1 MDSARIQTLSSVNS
15 HARKLVLQFLHA
27 ITHGTLIIHDDHV
40 GGLTIHRDDSITA
53 TLTVHDPLFYRRLL
67 WGGDV
72 AAGEMWMQGQWSSP
86 DPVQVIRLLARNQ
99 AVFDKLEAR
108 LRWLTAPL
116 NRLRHFLTRNTLQ
129 GARKNIAQ
137 HYDLGNE
144 MYRLFLDPEM
154 QYSSALFSHP
164 NQSLADAQNNK
175 LKTLC
180 QTLDLQAHDHLLEIG
195 SGWGGL
201 AMYAARHYGC
211 KVTTVTLSQEQFA
224 FAKARIQAE
233 GLQDR
238 VTILLQDYRHIQG
251 QFDKVVSIEMIEAVG
266 EAFLPG
272 YFAKIASLLAP
283 QGRFLIQG
291 ITIRDQRYQVYRSQT
306 DFIRR
311 YIFPGGFLPSLSVIL
326 DTLTRHTDLNVVQM
340 HDFGHH
346 YARTL
351 HLWRAAFNE
360 HAFAIQQLG
369 ASDEFI
375 RLWDFYFAY
384 CEAGFLER
392 AISVVHITGCKP
404 SPLAWNSLDAP
415 LTH

>member
-137 HYDLGNE
+137 HYDLGNA

-164 NQSLADAQNNK
+164 NQSLADAQYNK

-201 AMYAARHYGC
+201 AVYAARHYGC

-224 FAKARIQAE
+224 FAKTRIQAE

-238 VTILLQDYRHIQG
+238 VTLLLQDYRHIQG
-251 QFDKVVSIEMIEAVG
+251 QFDKVISIEMIEAVG

-272 YFAKIASLLAP
+272 YFAKIASLLTP

>member
-164 NQSLADAQNNK
+164 NQSLADAQYNK

-195 SGWGGL
+195 SGWAGL
-201 AMYAARHYGC
+201 AVYAARHYGC

-224 FAKARIQAE
+224 FAKTRIQAE

-272 YFAKIASLLAP
+272 YFAKIASLLTP

-311 YIFPGGFLPSLSVIL
+311 YIFPGGVLPSLSVIF

-415 LTH
+415 LTR

>member
-164 NQSLADAQNNK
+164 NQSLADAQYNK

-201 AMYAARHYGC
+201 AVYAARHYGC

-224 FAKARIQAE
+224 FAKTRIQAE

-272 YFAKIASLLAP
+272 YFAKIASLLTP

-415 LTH
+415 LTR

>member
-224 FAKARIQAE
+224 FAKTRIQAE

-272 YFAKIASLLAP
+272 YFAKIASLLTP

-369 ASDEFI
+369 ASDEFM

>member
-137 HYDLGNE
+137 HYDLGNA

-164 NQSLADAQNNK
+164 NQSLADAQYNK

-201 AMYAARHYGC
+201 AVYAARHYGC

-224 FAKARIQAE
+224 FAKTRIQAE

-272 YFAKIASLLAP
+272 YFAKIASLLTP

-415 LTH
+415 LTR

>member
-1 MDSARIQTLSSVNS
+1 
-15 HARKLVLQFLHA
+15 
-27 ITHGTLIIHDDHV
+27 
-40 GGLTIHRDDSITA
+40 
-53 TLTVHDPLFYRRLL
+53 
-67 WGGDV
+67 
-72 AAGEMWMQGQWSSP
+72 
-86 DPVQVIRLLARNQ
+86 PVQVIRLLARNQ
-99 AVFDKLEAR
+99 AVFDQLEAR

-164 NQSLADAQNNK
+164 NQSLADAQYNK

-180 QTLDLQAHDHLLEIG
+180 QTLDLQAYDHLLEIG

-201 AMYAARHYGC
+201 AVYAARHYGC

-224 FAKARIQAE
+224 FAKTRIQAE

-238 VTILLQDYRHIQG
+238 VTLLLQDYRHIQG
-251 QFDKVVSIEMIEAVG
+251 QFDKVISIEMIEAVG

-272 YFAKIASLLAP
+272 YFAKIASLLTP

>member
-1 MDSARIQTLSSVNS
+1 MDSARIQTLSSVNN

-27 ITHGTLIIHDDHV
+27 ITCGTLIIHDDHF
-40 GGLTIHRDDSITA
+40 GGLTIQRDDSITA

-72 AAGEMWMQGQWSSP
+72 AAGEMWMRGQWSSP

-108 LRWLTAPL
+108 LRWLTTPL
-116 NRLRHFLTRNTLQ
+116 NRLRHFFTRNTLR

-137 HYDLGNE
+137 HYDLGND
-144 MYRLFLDPEM
+144 MYLLFLDPEM

-164 NQSLADAQNNK
+164 EQTLADAQYNK
-175 LKTLC
+175 LQRIC
-180 QTLDLQAHDHLLEIG
+180 QSLDLQAQDHLLEIG

-201 AMYAARHYGC
+201 AIYAARHYGC
-211 KVTTVTLSQEQFA
+211 RVTTVTLSQEQFA
-224 FAKARIQAE
+224 FANARIHAE

-238 VTILLQDYRHIQG
+238 ITLLLQDYRHIQG

-266 EAFLPG
+266 EAFLSG
-272 YFAKIASLLAP
+272 YFTQISTLLAP

-311 YIFPGGFLPSLSVIL
+311 YIFPGGFLPSLTVIL
-326 DTLTRHTDLNVVQM
+326 DTLTRHTDLNVVQV

-346 YARTL
+346 YAKTL
-351 HLWRAAFNE
+351 HIWRDAFN
-360 HAFAIQQLG
+360 AKAAAIQQLG
-369 ASDEFI
+369 ASDEFM

-404 SPLAWNSLDAP
+404 GSQAWNSLDAT
-415 LTH
+415 LSC

>member
-86 DPVQVIRLLARNQ
+86 DPVQVIRLLARHQ

-137 HYDLGNE
+137 HYDLGNA

-164 NQSLADAQNNK
+164 NQSLADAQYNK

-201 AMYAARHYGC
+201 AVYAARHYGC

-224 FAKARIQAE
+224 FAKTRIQAE

-238 VTILLQDYRHIQG
+238 VTLLLQDYRHIQG

-272 YFAKIASLLAP
+272 YFAKIASLLTP

-415 LTH
+415 LTR

>member
-272 YFAKIASLLAP
+272 YFAKIASLLTP

-369 ASDEFI
+369 ASDEFM

>member
-99 AVFDKLEAR
+99 GVFDKLEAR

-164 NQSLADAQNNK
+164 NQSLANAQYNK

-201 AMYAARHYGC
+201 AVYAARHYGC

-224 FAKARIQAE
+224 FAKTRIQAE

-266 EAFLPG
+266 EAFLPS
-272 YFAKIASLLAP
+272 YFAKIASLLTP

-415 LTH
+415 LTR

>member
-1 MDSARIQTLSSVNS
+1 MQTLSSVNS

-116 NRLRHFLTRNTLQ
+116 NRLRNFLTRNTLQ

-137 HYDLGNE
+137 HYDLGNA

-164 NQSLADAQNNK
+164 NQSLADAQYNK

-201 AMYAARHYGC
+201 AVYAARHYGC

-224 FAKARIQAE
+224 FAKTRIQAE

-272 YFAKIASLLAP
+272 YFAKIASLLTP